1 MTANATPERTEW
13 VSRAEWVADGVAM
26 LEIWYGQN
34 ALMACYLVE
43 GTRRALIDTG
53 TTDSPTQ
60 AIAPALA
67 KLGRRI
73 EDIDLVL
80 NTHGHVDHAWG
91 NADLKRHAPNATIS
105 LHAADI
111 FLRHQ
116 TSLLEFWHKRRLAA
130 GDIDAA
136 AMASHTQQLAELAD
150 APAHFPIPDRTHAKG
165 DIIDLGG
172 GQTIHVVHTPG
183 HTPGSCSFYV
193 PRARA
198 LLGGDSLTGSADTGR
213 FPLLSNVVTYRQTV
227 LDVQRLDVEF
237 VGPAH
242 RYPFRPPAATVVT
255 PARPGDLARTFLA
268 DTLTTA
274 LDIEAGTAEA
284 WQANRHGPRRALVA
298 DALIRVGA
306 RLGIDLS
313 DREHARAAVGLW
325 LDVFGAPPHSPA

>member
-1 MTANATPERTEW
+1 
-13 VSRAEWVADGVAM
+13 
-26 LEIWYGQN
+26 
-34 ALMACYLVE
+34 
-43 GTRRALIDTG
+43 
-53 TTDSPTQ
+53 
-60 AIAPALA
+60 
-67 KLGRRI
+67 
-73 EDIDLVL
+73 
-80 NTHGHVDHAWG
+80 
-91 NADLKRHAPNATIS
+91 
-105 LHAADI
+105 
-111 FLRHQ
+111 
-116 TSLLEFWHKRRLAA
+116 LLEFWHKRRLAA

-136 AMASHTQQLAELAD
+136 AMAFHTQRLAELAD
-150 APAHFPIPDRTHAKG
+150 APAHFPIPDRTHAGG
-165 DIIDLGG
+165 DVMDLGG
-172 GQTIHVVHTPG
+172 GQTIHVIHTPG

-198 LLGGDSLTGSADTGR
+198 LLGGDSLTGSAGEGR

-227 LDVQRLDVEF
+227 LDVQHLDVEF

-242 RYPFRPPAATVVT
+242 RYPFRPPANPVVT

-313 DREHARAAVGLW
+313 GSDHARAAVGLW
-325 LDVFGAPPHSPA
+325 LDVFGAPTHIPA